1 MLSSGMRDERARAVG
16 LGAIIDHQIF
26 FSTHPVRSIPSPSPK
41 ESEEW
46 LEAHNRRI
54 GAPMESLLARH
65 PVPPLREEAM
75 RALCVLPSIAP
86 QIAHAVLA
94 EFGDVGALMDALVEA
109 EGNPVASRALRL
121 RIESLWRTGASRPT
135 RVGPKAAASLATWLL
150 CTDPA
155 QHMHSDD

>member
-1 MLSSGMRDERARAVG
+1 M
-16 LGAIIDHQIF
+16 
-26 FSTHPVRSIPSPSPK
+26 RSIPSPSPK

-155 QHMHSDD
+155 QRMHSDD

>member
-1 MLSSGMRDERARAVG
+1 MRVDSAGAVG
-16 LGAIIDHQIF
+16 LGAIYDHQIPQ
-26 FSTHPVRSIPSPSPK
+26 HPPCALHSFPTFK

-155 QHMHSDD
+155 QRMHSDD